1 MCLSILPTC
10 YVCAPMCFETL
21 EARGG
26 HQIPGT
32 ELWMVVSCHVGAR
45 NEIWVL

>member
-1 MCLSILPTC
+1 MSLSVLPTC

-32 ELWMVVSCHVGAR
+32 ELWMVVSCHMGAR